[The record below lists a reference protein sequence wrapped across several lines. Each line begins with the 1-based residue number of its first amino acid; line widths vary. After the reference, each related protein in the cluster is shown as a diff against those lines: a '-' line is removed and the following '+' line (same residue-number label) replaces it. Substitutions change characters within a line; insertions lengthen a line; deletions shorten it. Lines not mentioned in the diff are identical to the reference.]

1 MTRNP
6 RYARVAVVGKP
17 DGGQIRESVHA
28 LLTLLRTRGVHVLMD
43 ARTARNAEVQPD
55 GEFDLANIGSG
66 ADLVIAVGGDGTL
79 LAAARSV
86 ARHRVPIIGIN
97 LGRLGFLTDIPANAL
112 EDMVGKVLDG
122 RAQVERRLMLQG
134 AVMRAG
140 KPIFEAVALNDVV
153 VSRGAMGSMIE
164 YSVDVNGEFVYSV
177 RADGLIVAT
186 PTGSTAYALS
196 AGGPILHPS
205 LPAVALVPISPHTLS
220 NRPVAIPSDSVI
232 EVTLIRG
239 ENSRINFDVQGYFD
253 PLPEDVIRVS
263 VAKDPVL
270 LLHPEGY
277 SYYNMLR
284 SKMHWNELN

>member
-1 MTRNP
+1 MNQ
-6 RYARVAVVGKP
+6 YSRVAVIGKP
-17 DGGQIRESVHA
+17 DGSQIRESLQSLLA
-28 LLTLLRTRGVHVLMD
+28 LLHARGIHIQMD
-43 ARTARNAEVQPD
+43 ERTALNAGRQPD
-55 GEFDLANIGSG
+55 EVVEAANIGVG
-66 ADLVIAVGGDGTL
+66 TDLVIAVGGDGTL

-97 LGRLGFLTDIPANAL
+97 LGRLGFLTDIPAHAL
-112 EDMVGKVLDG
+112 EDLVARTLEGK
-122 RAQVERRLMLQG
+122 ANVERRLMLQG

-153 VSRGAMGSMIE
+153 VSRGAMGTMIE

-205 LPAVALVPISPHTLS
+205 LPAITLVPISPHTLS
-220 NRPVAIPSDSVI
+220 NRPVAIPSDSSI
-232 EVTLIRG
+232 EIRLIRG
-239 ENSRINFDVQGYFD
+239 ENARVNFDVQGYFD
-253 PLPEDVIRVS
+253 PLPEDIIKVE
-263 VAKDPVL
+263 AAPEPVL

-277 SYYNMLR
+277 SYYGMLR
-284 SKMHWNELN
+284 SKMHWNELH